1 MKIKVFE
8 NYDELSRF
16 AAEVVKETINSIENP
31 VLGLATG
38 SSPVG
43 MYEHLVRMHKNNEV
57 DFSNIIS
64 INLDEYVGLDGSH
77 DQSYRYFMD
86 HHLFDHVNIDKS
98 KTFVPNGLAADLEAE
113 CVAYD
118 QRIRDLGYTDLQ
130 VLGIG
135 PNGHIGFN
143 EPDEKLTTRTHVAD
157 LLDSTVD
164 ANARFFESRDDV
176 PKQALSMGL
185 EAIMGARK
193 IILIASGQNKA
204 QAIKALE
211 DEYITTQVPA
221 TLLKVHPDV
230 LVLVDKEAASLLNR

>member
-8 NYDELSRF
+8 TYDELSRY
-16 AAEVVKETINSIENP
+16 AAEIVKETLNTVENP

-43 MYEHLVRMHKNNEV
+43 MYQNLVRMYNDGEV
-57 DFSNIIS
+57 DFSNVIS

-86 HHLFDHVNIDKS
+86 EHLFNHVNIDKS
-98 KTFVPNGLAADLEAE
+98 RTFVPNGLAADLQLE
-113 CVAYD
+113 CDEYD
-118 QRIRDLGYTDLQ
+118 QRIRELGYTDLQ

-164 ANARFFESRDDV
+164 ANARFFESREDV

-193 IILIASGQNKA
+193 IILIASGTNKA

-221 TLLKVHPDV
+221 TLLKIHPDV
-230 LVLVDKEAASLLNR
+230 IVLADKEAASLLNR